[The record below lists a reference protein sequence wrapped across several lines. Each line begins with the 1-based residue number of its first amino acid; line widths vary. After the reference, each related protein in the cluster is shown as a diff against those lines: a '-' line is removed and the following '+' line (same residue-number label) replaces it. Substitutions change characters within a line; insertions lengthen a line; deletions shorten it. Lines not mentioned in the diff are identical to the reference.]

1 LLQLFIETKFNMAT
15 PAKNS
20 KAKASQTALE
30 QAEDSLAAQTAR
42 FLAGGGKIQEIPLGV
57 SGQVA
62 TTGPRHITLG
72 KRHLQTQ

>member
-1 LLQLFIETKFNMAT
+1 LLQLLTETKFNMAT
-15 PAKNS
+15 PAKSS
-20 KAKASQTALE
+20 KAKASQSGHE
-30 QAEDSLAAQTAR
+30 QPEDSLEAQTAR
-42 FLAGGGKIQEIPLGV
+42 FLAGGGKIQQIPLGV

>member
-1 LLQLFIETKFNMAT
+1 MAT
-15 PAKNS
+15 PAKNTKS
-20 KAKASQTALE
+20 KSHNAADDATESLE
-30 QAEDSLAAQTAR
+30 AQTAR
-42 FLAGGGKIQEIPLGV
+42 FLASGGKIQQIPLGV

>member
-1 LLQLFIETKFNMAT
+1 MAT
-15 PAKNS
+15 PAKNTKS
-20 KAKASQTALE
+20 KASQIDE
-30 QAEDSLAAQTAR
+30 SSSESIEAQTAR
-42 FLAGGGKIQEIPLGV
+42 FLASGGKVQEIPLGV

>member
-1 LLQLFIETKFNMAT
+1 MAT

-20 KAKASQTALE
+20 KSKPVVSQSDDFSP
-30 QAEDSLAAQTAR
+30 DSIEAQTAR
-42 FLAGGGKIQEIPLGV
+42 FLASGGKVQQIPLGV

-62 TTGPRHITLG
+62 TSGPRHITLG

>member
-1 LLQLFIETKFNMAT
+1 MAT
-15 PAKNS
+15 AKSTKSKPVVSPAADFS
-20 KAKASQTALE
+20 SMSIE
-30 QAEDSLAAQTAR
+30 QQTAR
-42 FLAGGGKIQEIPLGV
+42 FLASGGKIQQIPLGV